1 MNYCGICIAHDLMNK
16 TDVHVRGS
24 VPMIKFQIICP
35 ECRAA
40 VVTAH
45 PEALV
50 CERCPGCGRHIW
62 DRYDTMMAE
71 EVRLDIDRRS
81 VTGPMIN

>member
-1 MNYCGICIAHDLMNK
+1 M
-16 TDVHVRGS
+16 V
-24 VPMIKFQIICP
+24 KFQVTCP

-50 CERCPGCGRHIW
+50 WERCPGCGRHIW
-62 DRYDTMMAE
+62 DRYDALMAE
-71 EVRLDIDRRS
+71 EVRLDTDRRR

>member
-1 MNYCGICIAHDLMNK
+1 M
-16 TDVHVRGS
+16 V
-24 VPMIKFQIICP
+24 KFQVTCP

-50 CERCPGCGRHIW
+50 WERCPGCRRHIW
-62 DRYDTMMAE
+62 DRYDALMAE
-71 EVRLDIDRRS
+71 EVRPDTDRRR

>member
-1 MNYCGICIAHDLMNK
+1 M
-16 TDVHVRGS
+16 V
-24 VPMIKFQIICP
+24 KFQLICP

-40 VVTAH
+40 VVTVH

-50 CERCPGCGRHIW
+50 WERCPGCGQHIW

-71 EVRLDIDRRS
+71 ELRVYTDRHT